1 MSPESGSPNSPV
13 AHAMMPMTSSASKQ
27 PVWRWLGA
35 RDLKSRSRDCRR
47 GARRVLMVK
56 RFDVSAE
63 DGRYQMVSL
72 RTLCKQRPGIYV
84 HGYSELAQV
93 LRKHSA
99 SPADDLAALY
109 RHMVFNAAIG
119 NVDDHLKNFWM
130 LARPEGF
137 RLAPAFDLV
146 PDISGRGEHTLS
158 FQQGFDCPTG
168 TEIIALADEWGV
180 ARAARIVEDVV
191 KATSAFATAAGR
203 LKVRHPGSLQKVCA
217 DVRRRTG
224 LLSR

>member
-1 MSPESGSPNSPV
+1 
-13 AHAMMPMTSSASKQ
+13 
-27 PVWRWLGA
+27 
-35 RDLKSRSRDCRR
+35 
-47 GARRVLMVK
+47 MVK
-56 RFDVSAE
+56 RFDVSAG
-63 DGRYQMVSL
+63 DGRYHMVSL
-72 RTLCKQRPGIYV
+72 RTLCKERPGIYV

-130 LARPEGF
+130 LARPDGF

-146 PDISGRGEHTLS
+146 PDINGRGEHTLS
-158 FQQGFDCPTG
+158 FQQGFACPAG

-180 ARAARIVEDVV
+180 ARAARIVEDVL
-191 KATSAFATAAGR
+191 KATSAFAATAGK
-203 LKVRHPGSLQKVCA
+203 LMVRHPGSLQKVCA
-217 DVRRRTG
+217 DVRRRTE
-224 LLSR
+224 LLGR

>member
-1 MSPESGSPNSPV
+1 
-13 AHAMMPMTSSASKQ
+13 
-27 PVWRWLGA
+27 
-35 RDLKSRSRDCRR
+35 
-47 GARRVLMVK
+47 MVK

-63 DGRYQMVSL
+63 GGRYHMVSL
-72 RTLCKQRPGIYV
+72 RTLCKERPGIYV
-84 HGYSELAQV
+84 HSYSDLAQV

-109 RHMVFNAAIG
+109 RRMVFNAAIG

-130 LARPEGF
+130 LVRPGGF
-137 RLAPAFDLV
+137 RLAPAFDVV

-158 FQQGFDCPTG
+158 LQKGFACPARG
-168 TEIIALADEWGV
+168 AMIALAAEWGV
-180 ARAARIVEDVV
+180 PHAAGIVEDIVT
-191 KATSAFATAAGR
+191 AASAFATTARR

-224 LLSR
+224 LLSA